1 MTVRARSATFGALM
15 HAPRVAPA
23 ELKTRI
29 YLALVATFL
38 TALLIADVTAG
49 KFFQAGS
56 LSISVGIIPF
66 PITFVLTD
74 LVNEYYGREGARL
87 MTAVGGAMLVF
98 AFLMITAARLLPAAE
113 NSPIPQ
119 ASFVAVFG
127 MSWRFFGASLG
138 AFLLGQFADIQA
150 FHVVK
155 RITQSRLLWLRA
167 TGSTAISQVVDTVFV
182 NAAAL
187 AGIETISN
195 IAKITAWSYAYK
207 MGVAILLTPL
217 LYAAHQMFTSRLGI
231 QAAPAETPGE
241 AAGVQPAA

>member
-1 MTVRARSATFGALM
+1 MSVA
-15 HAPRVAPA
+15 RVAAP
-23 ELKTRI
+23 ELKMRL

-74 LVNEYYGREGARL
+74 LVNEYYGRSGARL
-87 MTAVGGAMLVF
+87 MTAVGAAMLVF
-98 AFLMITAARLLPAAE
+98 AFLLITTARLLPAAE

-119 ASFVAVFG
+119 ESFVAVFG
-127 MSWRFFGASLG
+127 MSWRFFGASFF
-138 AFLLGQFADIQA
+138 AFLLGQLADIQA

-182 NAAAL
+182 NFAAL
-187 AGIETISN
+187 AGLETISN

-207 MGVAILLTPL
+207 MAVAILLTPL
-217 LYAAHQMFTSRLGI
+217 LYAAHQMFTARLGI
-231 QAAPAETPGE
+231 EAAPPETVD
-241 AAGVQPAA
+241 AQPAV

>member
-1 MTVRARSATFGALM
+1 MTPQNEIR
-15 HAPRVAPA
+15 
-23 ELKTRI
+23 TRL

-74 LVNEYYGREGARL
+74 IVNEYYGKSGART
-87 MTAVGGAMLVF
+87 MTIIGAAMLIF
-98 AFLMITAARLLPAAE
+98 AFAMITVARLLPVAS

-119 ASFVAVFG
+119 DSFVSVFG
-127 MSWRFFGASLG
+127 MSGRFFAASLT
-138 AFLLGQFADIQA
+138 AFLLGQLADIHA

-155 RITQSRLLWLRA
+155 RITQSRMLWLRA
-167 TGSTAISQVVDTVFV
+167 TGSTAISQVVDTVVV

-187 AGIETISN
+187 AGIETVAN

-207 MGVAILLTPL
+207 MGVAIVLTPL
-217 LYAAHQMFTSRLGI
+217 LYAVHAFFRARWGLEG
-231 QAAPAETPGE
+231 APVESLTPDSSS
-241 AAGVQPAA
+241 